1 MEVNQ
6 YLEMFIEESKD
17 HLQACSEH
25 LLELEKNPDDLAIV
39 GEIFRSAHTLKGMS
53 ATMGFEDLADL
64 THKMENVLDAI
75 RNEKIHVSPEILDVV
90 FESVDHLEEMVMD
103 IANGGDGKRDVSST
117 VAQLKRIELGEYA
130 IPEVVA
136 TTETPVAAVA
146 SMLEYDGFEQ
156 TVISQSAE
164 QGFNAFEIS
173 VKLREDCLLKAARVF
188 MVFEILEKY
197 GDVIKSNPSVEK
209 LEDEQ
214 FDQQFYV
221 AFVTKESAED
231 MQKKIMKVSEVEEVI
246 VATIGKPA
254 TAVASVLE
262 YDGFEQ
268 TVISQS
274 AEQGFNAFEI
284 SVKLREDCLL
294 KAARV
299 FMVFE
304 ILEKDGDVIKSN
316 PSVDKLED
324 EQFDQQFYVAFVTK
338 ESAEDMQKKIMK
350 VSEVEEVIVATIEHK
365 QYSEKEQA
373 IQEVAATATATVEVE
388 AQPATAPE
396 TNTAAPKTAKAVA
409 PAKTDKSHAPVG
421 NKTIR
426 VNIER
431 LDILMNLF
439 EELVIDRGRLQSIST
454 EVNHGELNETVERM
468 SRVMGDLQTIILTM
482 RMVPVETVFNRF
494 PKMIRQLSRDLNK
507 KINLEIIGAETELDR
522 TVIDEIG
529 DPLVHLIRNSV
540 DHGIENPTAR
550 RAKGKPEEGTVVL
563 RAYHSGNYV
572 FIEIEDD
579 GAGINREKVLA
590 KAISKGIVTQEQ
602 SYSMSDKQINELI
615 LASGFSTADVISDVS
630 GRGVGLDVVKTTI
643 ESLGGN
649 ISIES
654 TQDVG
659 SVFSI
664 QLPLTLSIIS
674 VMLVEIE
681 KEIYAIPLSSII
693 ETSII
698 RSSEI
703 MNAHNQKVIDFRGKV
718 VPLVFLEEI
727 FEVPCKEPQD
737 DEFHSVVIVRKGEK
751 LAGLVVDSFIGQQEI
766 VLKSL
771 GNYLTNIFAI
781 SGATILGNGKVA
793 LIVDCNA
800 LIK

>member
-6 YLEMFIEESKD
+6 YLEMFIEESKE

-75 RNEKIHVSPEILDVV
+75 RNEKIHVSPEILDIV

-117 VAQLKRIELGEYA
+117 VAQLKRIESGEEA
-130 IPEVVA
+130 AREVVA
-136 TTETPVAAVA
+136 TVAAEEKPQV
-146 SMLEYDGFEQ
+146 SSVLEYDSFEQ
-156 TVISQSAE
+156 TVITQSAE

-173 VKLREDCLLKAARVF
+173 VSLREDCLLKAARVF
-188 MVFEILEKY
+188 MVFEILEKD
-197 GDVIKSNPSVEK
+197 GDVIKSTPSVEK

-231 MQKKIMKVSEVEEVI
+231 MQKKLMKVSEVEEV
-246 VATIGKPA
+246 K
-254 TAVASVLE
+254 VASIN
-262 YDGFEQ
+262 Q
-268 TVISQS
+268 
-274 AEQGFNAFEI
+274 
-284 SVKLREDCLL
+284 K
-294 KAARV
+294 
-299 FMVFE
+299 
-304 ILEKDGDVIKSN
+304 
-316 PSVDKLED
+316 
-324 EQFDQQFYVAFVTK
+324 QF
-338 ESAEDMQKKIMK
+338 
-350 VSEVEEVIVATIEHK
+350 
-365 QYSEKEQA
+365 SEKQQYEA
-373 IQEVAATATATVEVE
+373 SQEAAATAIATVEAVE
-388 AQPATAPE
+388 T
-396 TNTAAPKTAKAVA
+396 TTAKPTPAKSTA
-409 PAKTDKSHAPVG
+409 PAKADKSHAPVG

-579 GAGINREKVLA
+579 GAGINRDKVLS
-590 KAISKGIVTQEQ
+590 KAISKGIVTHEQ
-602 SYSMSDKQINELI
+602 SLAMTDNQINELI

-659 SVFSI
+659 SIFSI

-698 RSSEI
+698 RSSDI

-727 FEVPCKEPQD
+727 FEVPRKELQD

>member
-6 YLEMFIEESKD
+6 YLEMFIEESKE

-75 RNEKIHVSPEILDVV
+75 RNEKIHVTPEILDVV

-103 IANGGDGKRDVSST
+103 IANGGDGKRDVSAT
-117 VAQLKRIELGEYA
+117 VAQLKRIELGEEA
-130 IPEVVA
+130 VPQ
-136 TTETPVAAVA
+136 VAATVAEPA
-146 SMLEYDGFEQ
+146 SMESVLEYDSFEQ
-156 TVISQSAE
+156 TVIAQSSE
-164 QGFNAFEIS
+164 QGFQA
-173 VKLREDCLLKAARVF
+173 
-188 MVFEILEKY
+188 Y
-197 GDVIKSNPSVEK
+197 
-209 LEDEQ
+209 
-214 FDQQFYV
+214 
-221 AFVTKESAED
+221 
-231 MQKKIMKVSEVEEVI
+231 
-246 VATIGKPA
+246 
-254 TAVASVLE
+254 
-262 YDGFEQ
+262 
-268 TVISQS
+268 
-274 AEQGFNAFEI
+274 EI

-304 ILEKDGDVIKSN
+304 ILEKDGEVIKSS
-316 PSVDKLED
+316 PSVEKLED
-324 EQFDQQFYVAFVTK
+324 EQFDQQFYVAYVTK

-350 VSEVEEVIVATIEHK
+350 VSEVEEVVVTTIDQK
-365 QYSEKEQA
+365 KFSEREYESQ
-373 IQEVAATATATVEVE
+373 QEVAATASAVAEVESTPATVPSKPEPA
-388 AQPATAPE
+388 AQPAK
-396 TNTAAPKTAKAVA
+396 TAAPAKAE
-409 PAKTDKSHAPVG
+409 KNHAPVG

-439 EELVIDRGRLQSIST
+439 EELVIDRGRLQSIAT

-540 DHGIENPTAR
+540 DHGIENPTSR

-579 GAGINREKVLA
+579 GAGINRDKVLA
-590 KAISKGIVTQEQ
+590 KAIAKGIVTQEQ
-602 SYSMSDKQINELI
+602 SYSMSDNQINELI

-659 SVFSI
+659 SIFSI

-727 FEVPCKEPQD
+727 FEVPRKESQD
-737 DEFHSVVIVRKGEK
+737 EEFHSVVIVRKGEK

>member
-6 YLEMFIEESKD
+6 YLEMFIEESKE

-25 LLELEKNPDDLAIV
+25 LLELEKNPDDLTIV
-39 GEIFRSAHTLKGMS
+39 NEIFRSAHTLKGMS

-75 RNEKIHVSPEILDVV
+75 RNDKIKVTPEILDVV

-103 IANGGDGKRDVSST
+103 IANGGDGKKDVQAT
-117 VAQLKRIELGEYA
+117 VEKLKRIEAGED
-130 IPEVVA
+130 VVQQVV
-136 TTETPVAAVA
+136 TSNEEVAATKIA
-146 SMLEYDGFEQ
+146 DDSQLQYDDFEK
-156 TVISQSAE
+156 TVLVQSIE
-164 QGFNAFEIS
+164 QGYNGYEIS
-173 VKLREDCLLKAARVF
+173 VTLREDCLLKAARVY
-188 MVFEILEKY
+188 MVFEILEKN
-197 GDVIKSNPSVEK
+197 GDVIKSVPVVDR

-214 FDQQFYV
+214 FDQTFHIAYIS
-221 AFVTKESAED
+221 KENAED
-231 MQKKIMKVSEVEEVI
+231 LQKMLMKVSEVEEV
-246 VATIGKPA
+246 
-254 TAVASVLE
+254 
-262 YDGFEQ
+262 
-268 TVISQS
+268 
-274 AEQGFNAFEI
+274 N
-284 SVKLREDCLL
+284 VKSLQEGTL
-294 KAARV
+294 
-299 FMVFE
+299 
-304 ILEKDGDVIKSN
+304 
-316 PSVDKLED
+316 
-324 EQFDQQFYVAFVTK
+324 QVT
-338 ESAEDMQKKIMK
+338 EA
-350 VSEVEEVIVATIEHK
+350 
-365 QYSEKEQA
+365 EKEVPLVQQEQQ
-373 IQEVAATATATVEVE
+373 IVQQQEVAETTPAPTA
-388 AQPATAPE
+388 Q
-396 TNTAAPKTAKAVA
+396 KAKSN
-409 PAKTDKSHAPVG
+409 AKGSGHVS
-421 NKTIR
+421 NKMIR

-439 EELVIDRGRLQSIST
+439 EELVIDRGRLQSISS
-454 EVNHGELNETVERM
+454 EVNQPELNETVERM
-468 SRVMGDLQTIILTM
+468 SRVMGDLQNIVLTM
-482 RMVPVETVFNRF
+482 RMVQVETVFNRF
-494 PKMIRQLSRDLNK
+494 PKMVRQLSRDLNK
-507 KINLEIIGAETELDR
+507 KINLEILGAETELDR

-529 DPLVHLIRNSV
+529 DPLVHLIRNSL
-540 DHGIENPTAR
+540 DHGVESPEVR
-550 RAKGKPEEGTVVL
+550 LAKGKPEEGTVQL

-579 GAGINREKVLA
+579 GAGINREKVLS
-590 KAISKGIVTQEQ
+590 KAIAKGVVTQETAKTL
-602 SYSMSDKQINELI
+602 SDKQVNELI

-654 TQDVG
+654 TEGVG
-659 SVFSI
+659 STFSI

-698 RSSEI
+698 RHSDI
-703 MNAHNQKVIDFRGKV
+703 LNAHNQKVIDFRGKV
-718 VPLVFLEEI
+718 VPLVFLDEI
-727 FEVPCKEPQD
+727 FEVPRTESSA
-737 DEFHSVVIVRKGEK
+737 DEFYSVVIVRKGEK

-800 LIK
+800 LMK

>member
-1 MEVNQ
+1 
-6 YLEMFIEESKD
+6 
-17 HLQACSEH
+17 
-25 LLELEKNPDDLAIV
+25 LAIV

-75 RNEKIHVSPEILDVV
+75 RNEKIHVTPEILDVV

-103 IANGGDGKRDVSST
+103 IANGGDGKRDVSAT
-117 VAQLKRIELGEYA
+117 VAQLKRIELGEEA
-130 IPEVVA
+130 VAPEVVA
-136 TTETPVAAVA
+136 TVAVSAVE
-146 SMLEYDGFEQ
+146 SVLEYDSFEQ
-156 TVISQSAE
+156 TVITQSSE
-164 QGFNAFEIS
+164 QGFQA
-173 VKLREDCLLKAARVF
+173 
-188 MVFEILEKY
+188 Y
-197 GDVIKSNPSVEK
+197 
-209 LEDEQ
+209 
-214 FDQQFYV
+214 
-221 AFVTKESAED
+221 
-231 MQKKIMKVSEVEEVI
+231 
-246 VATIGKPA
+246 
-254 TAVASVLE
+254 
-262 YDGFEQ
+262 
-268 TVISQS
+268 
-274 AEQGFNAFEI
+274 EI

-304 ILEKDGDVIKSN
+304 ILEKDGEVIKSS
-316 PSVDKLED
+316 PSVEKLED
-324 EQFDQQFYVAFVTK
+324 EQFDQQFYVAYVTK

-350 VSEVEEVIVATIEHK
+350 VSEVEEVIVTTIDQK
-365 QYSEKEQA
+365 KFSEREYEVQ
-373 IQEVAATATATVEVE
+373 QEVAATATVLAEVE
-388 AQPATAPE
+388 STSAAVPAKVEPVAQPA
-396 TNTAAPKTAKAVA
+396 KTAA
-409 PAKTDKSHAPVG
+409 PAKTEKNHAPVG

-439 EELVIDRGRLQSIST
+439 EELVIDRSRLQSIAT

-579 GAGINREKVLA
+579 GAGINRDKVLA

-602 SYSMSDKQINELI
+602 SYSMSDNQINELI

-659 SVFSI
+659 SIFSI

-727 FEVPCKEPQD
+727 FEVPRTEPQD
-737 DEFHSVVIVRKGEK
+737 EEFHSVVIVRKGEK

>member
-117 VAQLKRIELGEYA
+117 VAQLKRIELGEEA
-130 IPEVVA
+130 IPEVVG
-136 TTETPVAAVA
+136 TIET
-146 SMLEYDGFEQ
+146 
-156 TVISQSAE
+156 
-164 QGFNAFEIS
+164 
-173 VKLREDCLLKAARVF
+173 
-188 MVFEILEKY
+188 
-197 GDVIKSNPSVEK
+197 
-209 LEDEQ
+209 
-214 FDQQFYV
+214 
-221 AFVTKESAED
+221 
-231 MQKKIMKVSEVEEVI
+231 
-246 VATIGKPA
+246 PA

-268 TVISQS
+268 TVISQT

-304 ILEKDGDVIKSN
+304 ILEKDGDVIKSS
-316 PSVDKLED
+316 PSVEKLED

-338 ESAEDMQKKIMK
+338 ESAEDLQKKIMK
-350 VSEVEEVIVATIEHK
+350 VSEVDEVIITTIEQK
-365 QYSEKEQA
+365 RYNQKEQA
-373 IQEVAATATATVEVE
+373 VQEVAATATVE
-388 AQPATAPE
+388 AEAQQSTSPE
-396 TNTAAPKTAKAVA
+396 TNTAAPAPAPA
-409 PAKTDKSHAPVG
+409 PAKAAAPAKADKSHAPVG

-439 EELVIDRGRLQSIST
+439 EELVIDRGRLQSIAT

-550 RAKGKPEEGTVVL
+550 LAKGKPEEGTVVL

-727 FEVPCKEPQD
+727 FEVPRKELQGD
-737 DEFHSVVIVRKGEK
+737 GFHSVVIVRKGEK